1 MKTTTQ
7 KQLHVSFNVQFR
19 RGKQTYFLQPGQVIP
34 VWDFATLTRSQNDVS
49 VSMLVL
55 AMDDKGELEPA
66 PGSRAL
72 PMSHY
77 KVASENFKHG
87 ANQLEDDL
95 ILQQAR
101 CTMLGGGSSLATLR
115 SSRSPAGLGLW
126 PDAVSQVDARPQ
138 FEEQQVTLSQAWPIL
153 NRLPRVSG
161 RMVPLPRLYVKGPNA
176 TVKGYDVTE
185 GEAIDLVESLLPIS
199 PRPLE
204 GLDAYDAYAAAYA
217 HLKRIGGGEI
227 FIGYDL
233 SQTITTFTDYVSAE
247 DIRAGKGAL
256 ATLYTTVPGDRDPY
270 SGLMLEPEARM
281 RAMLAGKDQLAPD
294 VFPIT
299 GKTKV
304 TAVNPLEDLTHSVEA
319 AFPVA

>member
-1 MKTTTQ
+1 MKTQNQ
-7 KQLHVSFNVQFR
+7 KQLHVSFNVQFK
-19 RGKQTYFLQPGQVIP
+19 RGKQTFFLQPGQVIP

-49 VSMLVL
+49 VSMIVL
-55 AMDDKGELEPA
+55 AMDEKGELEPV
-66 PGSRAL
+66 PGSKAL

-77 KVASENFKHG
+77 KVASENFKCG

-101 CTMLGGGSSLATLR
+101 CTMLGGGSALATLR
-115 SSRSPAGLGLW
+115 SSRNPAGLGLW
-126 PDAVSQVDARPQ
+126 MAPVSQTDARGQ
-138 FEEQQVTLSQAWPIL
+138 FEEQPITLSQAWPIL

-161 RMVPLPRLYVKGPNA
+161 RMVPLPRLYVKGPKP
-176 TVKGYDVTE
+176 TVKGYDVGE

-199 PRPLE
+199 PRPME
-204 GLDAYDAYAAAYA
+204 GLDAYDVYAAAYA

-227 FIGYDL
+227 YIGYDL
-233 SQTITTFTDYVSAE
+233 SQEVTTDTDYVSAE

-270 SGLMLEPEARM
+270 LGLMLEPEARM

-299 GKTKV
+299 GKA
-304 TAVNPLEDLTHSVEA
+304 AVAVVDPLADLAQSVEA